1 MSEHTTKKIAAMLRN
16 RGVETEELISGTVV
30 AGSVDEDAMTCSVQ
44 VLGMDEAI
52 EGVLLN
58 VIESNVKGCVAVP
71 ADGSH
76 VWIGSIDGPGEWGI
90 FKTEQVKKVLVDV
103 DELVQVKVKELKL
116 ECDNSTLAGKKDEWS
131 FNDGKNGGVPVA
143 KKIADRLNNIE
154 DDLNGLKDVFISW
167 TISPQDGGAALR
179 VAATGT
185 PSGPALPINWAG
197 QRLGKSKGSDMENQK
212 VKH

>member
-1 MSEHTTKKIAAMLRN
+1 MSEHTRKKIAGMLRD

-30 AGSVDEDAMTCSVQ
+30 AGSVDEDAMTCSVE
-44 VLGMDEAI
+44 VLAMDEPI

-131 FNDGKNGGVPVA
+131 FNNGKNGGIPIA
-143 KKIADRLNNIE
+143 SKIDDNFNSIKKYLNTLESAIKSGFKGVGAGTAANGASGSSAFSLAMLLASISIE
-154 DDLNGLKDVFISW
+154 N
-167 TISPQDGGAALR
+167 
-179 VAATGT
+179 
-185 PSGPALPINWAG
+185 
-197 QRLGKSKGSDMENQK
+197 MENQK